1 MDFGEFIAAF
11 DTGFSKLFD
20 RKTNKMLTKPYF
32 CRYLLCSIT
41 KNETVVLY
49 INGIE
54 DKKHERSES
63 AFQAFYRNKERRS
76 LHPIAEKIIDSN
88 SEILDRVKFVTFLEE
103 YCKVYSKEKL
113 LTNFKKYLPSTSPST
128 LFDDITNEFVI
139 ILENEAAIPDKRR
152 KEAVSLNNANRRNES
167 DDSVEAKMHILL
179 NTLIITGREIAEFKP
194 TGVGDDVRYLRLTRK
209 LKKDFKQLLV
219 FTKLLPQ
226 NTVDDKSS
234 IYNDIRSSVQ
244 SLNAENFILSI
255 HDFMVESLKNYHIH
269 RLIELL
275 SQLQD
280 NH

>member
-1 MDFGEFIAAF
+1 
-11 DTGFSKLFD
+11 
-20 RKTNKMLTKPYF
+20 
-32 CRYLLCSIT
+32 
-41 KNETVVLY
+41 
-49 INGIE
+49 
-54 DKKHERSES
+54 
-63 AFQAFYRNKERRS
+63 
-76 LHPIAEKIIDSN
+76 
-88 SEILDRVKFVTFLEE
+88 
-103 YCKVYSKEKL
+103 
-113 LTNFKKYLPSTSPST
+113 
-128 LFDDITNEFVI
+128 
-139 ILENEAAIPDKRR
+139 
-152 KEAVSLNNANRRNES
+152 
-167 DDSVEAKMHILL
+167 MHILL